1 MAATY
6 EPTLV
11 IATWAGILFQG
22 EMDGEMY
29 SVEFQEDRVTL
40 HVGAKGHTTY
50 TVNANESAIA
60 TIMLAQSSPTNR
72 LLSAAYTAKLKGPF
86 LMKDLSEDALTLV
99 EAEDAMIQ
107 KFTPI
112 KRGKE
117 LVACEWRLILPKC
130 IAVVG
135 GAL

>member
-6 EPTLV
+6 DPTLV

-22 EMDGEMY
+22 EMDGESY
-29 SVEFQEDRVTL
+29 SVEFQEDAVTL
-40 HVGAKGHTTY
+40 HIGSKGHATY
-50 TVNANESAIA
+50 TENSNQSAIV

-72 LLSAAYTAKLKGPF
+72 LLSAAYAAKLKGPF
-86 LMKDLSEDALTLV
+86 LMKDLSEDALTVV
-99 EAEDAMIQ
+99 EAEDARIQ

-117 LVACEWRLILPKC
+117 LVATEWKIILPKC
-130 IAVVG
+130 IAVAG